1 MYSIRNEDA
10 SKYYKNYI
18 TVDQFDLLINALEK
32 QIDNS
37 TNWQYNIE
45 CEQLRERLVHARYGI
60 G

>member
-1 MYSIRNEDA
+1 
-10 SKYYKNYI
+10 
-18 TVDQFDLLINALEK
+18 LLEK